1 MRDEGLDASRALRR
15 AISKGRHAPGQLLQ
29 SFVLKMMDAKE
40 DGCGHQ
46 PAAHTG
52 GAQTKL
58 VTIGGNMTWGRE
70 RLLGKAQ
77 ATTHDYIS
85 RHKRCEVR
93 HGSVPAR
100 AHGQKQHSVSNGIS
114 LQR

>member
-100 AHGQKQHSVSNGIS
+100 AHVQKQHSVSNGIS